1 MKEFYIDDNGI
12 ALHAKLDFPAG
23 TDPERPAP
31 GPLCV
36 IVPGLTGHMEEE
48 HIVAVAAAMNAV
60 GVATLRV
67 ELYGHGKSGGTFR
80 AHDLDKWLH
89 NLDAVLDYA
98 KSLDFVT
105 KLYLCGH
112 SQGGLAV
119 ILEAGRRPDDIDA
132 LLPLAPALNIPDGAK
147 RGEPG
152 ALIPEPFDPERPP
165 EVIYFHDLPIDGHYI
180 TVAAHLDPDAAI
192 DAYKGPVLLVHGTAD
207 KTVLPQYSRD
217 AAARYANATLVTT
230 RFDTHCFEFRL
241 KDMTTAVQEFLT
253 SLQK

>member
-1 MKEFYIDDNGI
+1 MKEFYIDDHGI
-12 ALHAKLDFPAG
+12 PLHAKLDLP
-23 TDPERPAP
+23 DKVPC
-31 GPLCV
+31 PLCV

-48 HIVAVAAAMNAV
+48 HIVAVSEAMNEV

-67 ELYGHGKSGGTFR
+67 ELYGHGKSGGAFR
-80 AHDLDKWLH
+80 EHDLDKWLH

-98 KSLDFVT
+98 KTLDFAT

-132 LLPLAPALNIPDGAK
+132 LIPLAPALNIPAGAK
-147 RGEPG
+147 AGLPG
-152 ALIPEPFDPERPP
+152 PMIEEPFDPEDPP
-165 EVIYFHDLPIDGHYI
+165 PVIHFHDLPLDGRYI

-207 KTVLPQYSRD
+207 KTVLPQFSKD
-217 AAARYANATLVTT
+217 AAARYANAKLVTT
-230 RFDTHCFEFRL
+230 RFDTHCFEFRTP
-241 KDMTTAVQEFLT
+241 DMCAAVQEFLKEREET
-253 SLQK
+253 A